1 MRQNRIIKQQGF
13 TLLEVLIAVLVLSI
27 GLIGL
32 AGMQMLGVK
41 NNNSA
46 TMRSQAVF
54 LTQDIADRIRANVAN
69 AGTYVVTGTPACGG
83 LCDPALGCSGSAL
96 AAYDVCMW
104 RTAVASLPAGVGCI
118 NAYAANSY
126 RIRIMWDDERQSG
139 TAHNS
144 TCDPGSGATSGSCDA
159 GMTCFDVEFRP

>member
-54 LTQDIADRIRANVAN
+54 LTQDISDRMRANIAN
-69 AGTYVVTGTPACGG
+69 AGSYVITGTPACGG
-83 LCDPALGCSGSAL
+83 LCDPAAGCSGSAL
-96 AAYDVCMW
+96 ATYDVCRW
-104 RTAVASLPAGVGCI
+104 RTAAAELPGGVGHI
-118 NAYAANSY
+118 THDAVNDIYT
-126 RIRIMWDDERQSG
+126 IRLMWDDER
-139 TAHNS
+139 T
-144 TCDPGSGATSGSCDA
+144 GATGTNCGTDPTD
-159 GMTCFDVEFRP
+159 MTCFDMEFRP

>member
-54 LTQDIADRIRANVAN
+54 LTQDISDRMRANIAN
-69 AGTYVVTGTPACGG
+69 AGNYVVTDTPTCAAI
-83 LCDPALGCSGSAL
+83 CDPAAGCSGSEL
-96 AAYDVCMW
+96 ADYDVCDW
-104 RTAVASLPAGVGCI
+104 RAAVASLPAGVGCI
-118 NAYAANSY
+118 NTYATDSY
-126 RIRIMWDDERQSG
+126 RVRIMWDDERQAN
-139 TAHNS
+139 TEHNA
-144 TCDPGSGATSGSCDA
+144 TCDPVTKPACDS